1 MSRIGRSRVGLA
13 GFAAVV
19 AMAVSQGAVQAQ
31 ESWLVGAWEATAEA
45 TGMPAVITGTFSG
58 ARAEGEGPGR

>member
-31 ESWLVGAWEATAEA
+31 ESWLVGAWEAT
-45 TGMPAVITGTFSG
+45 GMPAVITGTFSG